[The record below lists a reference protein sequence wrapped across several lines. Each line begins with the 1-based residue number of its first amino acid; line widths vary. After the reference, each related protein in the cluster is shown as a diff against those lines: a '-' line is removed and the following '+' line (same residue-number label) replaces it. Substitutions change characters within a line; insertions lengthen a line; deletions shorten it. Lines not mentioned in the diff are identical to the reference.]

1 MNWEK
6 LGLIWQPT
14 GTSWWN
20 KKYGQL
26 PVPYYIPEENKIRVF
41 FGTACEE
48 TFCRITFVDV
58 DADNPTH
65 VVYEHIA
72 PVLDIGELG
81 TFDDSGVVPSSILKK
96 DNDLWLYT
104 VGYQRCGRVPYML
117 FAGLARSS
125 DEGLS
130 FQRVS
135 QAPILPRKNT
145 RPTGQGAPSVI
156 FHDGIYKMWHWF
168 STKWITVEG
177 KLFMDYKIGYAE
189 SADGVHWDMKD
200 ITCLEPDESRG
211 EFAVARP
218 WVLFEEGV
226 YKMWYSIRL
235 VGKMYRIGYAESIDG
250 LVWSRLDHLAG
261 IDVSPEGWDSQMVCY
276 PAVIDV
282 KGHRY
287 MFYNGNSN
295 GLTGFG
301 VARLQR

>member
-1 MNWEK
+1 
-6 LGLIWQPT
+6 
-14 GTSWWN
+14 
-20 KKYGQL
+20 
-26 PVPYYIPEENKIRVF
+26 
-41 FGTACEE
+41 
-48 TFCRITFVDV
+48 
-58 DADNPTH
+58 
-65 VVYEHIA
+65 
-72 PVLDIGELG
+72 
-81 TFDDSGVVPSSILKK
+81 
-96 DNDLWLYT
+96 
-104 VGYQRCGRVPYML
+104 ML

-130 FQRVS
+130 FQRLS

-261 IDVSPEGWDSQMVCY
+261 IDVSPEGWDSEMVCY